1 MPNRKAKRRKQERRE
16 KDEYLSKHGRTPA
29 QIKKKLKRKSI
40 NKIMLSYIVLLS
52 ASILYFAVH
61 IGYWI
66 IRDTM

>member
-29 QIKKKLKRKSI
+29 QIKKRLKRRSI
-40 NKIMLSYIVLLS
+40 DKIMLSYIALLS

-61 IGYWI
+61 IGYWA
-66 IRDTM
+66 IR